1 MREGPFVL
9 SYNDSIYV
17 RRKGQEKEVPGG
29 SESSWWKEMKDQEE
43 YRLRMVKTCAS
54 VLRSK

>member
-17 RRKGQEKEVPGG
+17 RRKGLEKEVPGG
-29 SESSWWKEMKDQEE
+29 SGKEMKDQEE
-43 YRLRMVKTCAS
+43 YRLRIVKMCPN
-54 VLRSK
+54 V

>member
-54 VLRSK
+54 V